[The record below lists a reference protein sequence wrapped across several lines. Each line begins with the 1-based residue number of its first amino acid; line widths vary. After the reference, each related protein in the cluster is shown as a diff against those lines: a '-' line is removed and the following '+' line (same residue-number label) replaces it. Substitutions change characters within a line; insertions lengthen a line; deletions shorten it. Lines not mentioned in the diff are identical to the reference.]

1 MPTLSIIVP
10 VYNVEPYLARSLD
23 SILNQGFDEGFYEV
37 LLINDGSTDSSLSI
51 CERYQGL
58 YPHIFRVLSKINEG
72 VAATRNL
79 GIDQARGEWIYFM
92 DGDDYLVPGGL
103 SSVVSRYLDDSIDML
118 SFSSITL
125 NETEHLRRR
134 KLLPLNYDF
143 STSRIIYEGRDR
155 LIKMGLNVFVWNTIF
170 KKQFLNTWGGG
181 IRFKSL
187 RIAED
192 VLFKL
197 ECALYRGQE
206 RIVNDCIYHY
216 ITRNSSAVSTRTESL
231 MKEYTSCYEILFDRI
246 KEAIEENQGDGDLKR
261 SLKHVLTGQ
270 LTPYISRVLSANLSL
285 SELRC
290 SLKKTK
296 TAVQM
301 ADDSRVKKLLTMIH
315 LVPITY
321 PIVSIIYR
329 RLFIPF
335 VYPLISKN

>member
-23 SILNQGFDEGFYEV
+23 SILNQGFEEGFYEV

-51 CERYQGL
+51 CEQYQRL
-58 YPHIFRVLSKINEG
+58 HPHIFRVLSKINEG

-79 GIDQARGEWIYFM
+79 GIDQACGEWIYFM
-92 DGDDYLVPGGL
+92 DADDYLVPGGL
-103 SSVVSRYLDDSIDML
+103 SSVVSRYLDDSLDML
-118 SFSSITL
+118 SFASITL
-125 NETEHLRRR
+125 NETEHLRRKR
-134 KLLPLNYDF
+134 QLPLDYDC
-143 STSRIIYEGRDR
+143 SASRIIYEGRDR
-155 LIKMGLNVFVWNTIF
+155 LIKKGLNTFVWNTIF

-181 IRFKSL
+181 IRFKPL

-192 VLFKL
+192 VLFRL
-197 ECALYRGQE
+197 ECALYQGRE

-216 ITRNSSAVSTRTESL
+216 ITRNSSAVSTRTAPL
-231 MKEYTSCYEILFDRI
+231 MRECISCYEILFNHI
-246 KEAIEENQGDGDLKR
+246 EKAIEEKQGDRDLMR
-261 SLKHVLTGQ
+261 ALKHVLTGQ

-290 SLKKTK
+290 SLKKTQ

-301 ADDSRVKKLLTMIH
+301 ADDSRGKKLLTMIH
-315 LVPITY
+315 LAPIMY
-321 PIVSIIYR
+321 PAISIIYR

-335 VYPLISKN
+335 VYPHISKN